1 MVQTTTQPSTAQ
13 PFASSA
19 GQPAEPPSSDADA
32 DSIELADRFAETVR
46 RLRRGTADALAPL
59 GLSGSQ
65 ARVVRLLAGGP
76 LRMTAIADRLSVVPR
91 SVTDM
96 VDAVERAGLVVRLA
110 DPDDRRSTLV
120 ELTPAGRLLIDR
132 LDVARRLSAARV
144 FGGLDP
150 AQRADLLR
158 LLRALSDGGC
168 DR

>member
-1 MVQTTTQPSTAQ
+1 MPPT
-13 PFASSA
+13 
-19 GQPAEPPSSDADA
+19 GQPCELPSGLRSELAPLDDDAQT
-32 DSIELADRFAETVR
+32 IELADRFAETMR
-46 RLRRGTADALAPL
+46 RLRRGTAEALAPL

-65 ARVVRLLAGGP
+65 ARVVRLLASGP
-76 LRMTAIADRLSVVPR
+76 LRMTAIAARLSVVPR

-96 VDAVERAGLVVRLA
+96 VDAVERAGLVVRGA

-120 ELTPAGRLLIDR
+120 ELTPAGRLLLDR
-132 LDVARRLSAARV
+132 LAAARRLSAARV

-158 LLRALSDGGC
+158 LLRALADPGC